1 MLPRNVALFAATLL
15 VTSCAQA
22 ETPASASSPVAAKAE
37 INQLVDTFKA
47 AVIAKDGAKLGM
59 LFVAENS
66 SWFSAMDT
74 ASLERTRA
82 KKPDAKRVRAE
93 PDAYKGFTTFVGST
107 THAIEETFDNVRIDT
122 DGVVGSV
129 YFDYVF
135 LLDGKPTNHG
145 NETWQVVRTDEG
157 WKINAMLY
165 SVVLD
170 PAK

>member
-1 MLPRNVALFAATLL
+1 MLPRNVAVCATALLATSFAHAAAPAP
-15 VTSCAQA
+15 TS
-22 ETPASASSPVAAKAE
+22 TTAKAE
-37 INQLVDTFKA
+37 INQLVDSFKA
-47 AVIAKDGAKLGM
+47 AIIAKDGAKLDT
-59 LFVAENS
+59 LFVTENS
-66 SWFSAMDT
+66 SWFSAMD
-74 ASLERTRA
+74 ASSLERTRA

-93 PDAYKGFTTFVGST
+93 PDAYKSFTTFVGST

-165 SVVLD
+165 SVILD

>member
-1 MLPRNVALFAATLL
+1 MLSPRTFVTLAAALLAAPI
-15 VTSCAQA
+15 VQA
-22 ETPASASSPVAAKAE
+22 ASTSASTAKAE

-47 AVIAKDGAKLGM
+47 AIIARDGAKLGT

-66 SWFSAMDT
+66 SWFSAMDV
-74 ASLERTRA
+74 ASLERTRT
-82 KKPDAKRVRAE
+82 KKPDAKLVRAE

-107 THAIEETFDNVRIDT
+107 THAIEETFDDVRIDT

-165 SVVLD
+165 SVILD

>member
-1 MLPRNVALFAATLL
+1 MLSPRTFVTLSATLL
-15 VTSCAQA
+15 AAPVAQA
-22 ETPASASSPVAAKAE
+22 ASPSAIAAKAE

-47 AVIAKDGAKLGM
+47 AIIARDGARLGT

-66 SWFSAMDT
+66 SWFSAMDS
-74 ASLERTRA
+74 ASLERTRI

-107 THAIEETFDNVRIDT
+107 THAIVETFDNVHIDT
-122 DGVVGSV
+122 DGIVGSV
-129 YFDYVF
+129 YFDYAF

-145 NETWQVVRTDEG
+145 NETWQVVRTDDG

-165 SVVLD
+165 SVILD

>member
-15 VTSCAQA
+15 ATSFAHA
-22 ETPASASSPVAAKAE
+22 ATPAPASTTAKAE
-37 INQLVDTFKA
+37 ISQLVDAFKA
-47 AVIAKDGAKLGM
+47 AIIAKDGTKLGT
-59 LFVAENS
+59 LFVAGNS
-66 SWFSAMDT
+66 SWFSAMDS

-93 PDAYKGFTTFVGST
+93 PEAYKGFTSFVGST

-122 DGVVGSV
+122 DGIVGSV

-135 LLDGKPTNHG
+135 LLDRKPTNHG

-165 SVVLD
+165 SVILD

>member
-1 MLPRNVALFAATLL
+1 MPPRTFVTLAIALLATPFAHAAT
-15 VTSCAQA
+15 
-22 ETPASASSPVAAKAE
+22 PSASMAKSE

-47 AVIAKDGAKLGM
+47 AIIAKNGAKLDK

-66 SWFSAMDT
+66 SWFSALDQ
-74 ASLERTRA
+74 ASLDQMRKKKADTR
-82 KKPDAKRVRAE
+82 RFRAE
-93 PDAYKGFTTFVGST
+93 PEAYKGFTKFVGST

-122 DGVVGSV
+122 DGTVGSV

-145 NETWQVVRTDEG
+145 NETWQVVRTDDG

-165 SVVLD
+165 SVILD
-170 PAK
+170 SAK

>member
-1 MLPRNVALFAATLL
+1 MFLPRTFVTFSATLL
-15 VTSCAQA
+15 AA
-22 ETPASASSPVAAKAE
+22 PIAHASSPSAIAAKAE

-47 AVIAKDGAKLGM
+47 AVIAKDGAKLGT

-66 SWFSAMDT
+66 SWFSAMDS

-93 PDAYKGFTTFVGST
+93 PDAYKGFTTFVGGT
-107 THAIEETFDNVRIDT
+107 THTIEETFDNVRIDT
-122 DGVVGSV
+122 DGIVGSV

-165 SVVLD
+165 SVILD

>member
-15 VTSCAQA
+15 ATSVAHA
-22 ETPASASSPVAAKAE
+22 ATPASVSASATAKAE
-37 INQLVDTFKA
+37 IGQLVDAFKA
-47 AVIAKDGAKLGM
+47 AIIAKDGAKLGT

-66 SWFSAMDT
+66 SWFSAMDS

-82 KKPDAKRVRAE
+82 KKPDANRVRSE
-93 PDAYKGFTTFVGST
+93 PEAYKGFTTFVGST

-122 DGVVGSV
+122 DGIVGSV

-135 LLDGKPTNHG
+135 LFDGKPANHG
-145 NETWQVVRTDEG
+145 NETWQVVRTDDG

-165 SVVLD
+165 SVILD

>member
-1 MLPRNVALFAATLL
+1 MPPRTFVTLAIALLATPFAHAATP
-15 VTSCAQA
+15 
-22 ETPASASSPVAAKAE
+22 PASMAKSE

-47 AVIAKDGAKLGM
+47 AIIAKNGAKLDT

-66 SWFSAMDT
+66 SWFSALDQ
-74 ASLERTRA
+74 ASLHQMRT
-82 KKPDAKRVRAE
+82 KKADTRRFRAE
-93 PDAYKGFTTFVGST
+93 PEAYKGFAKFVGST

-122 DGVVGSV
+122 DGTVGSV

-145 NETWQVVRTDEG
+145 NETWQVVRTDDG

-165 SVVLD
+165 SVILD
-170 PAK
+170 SAK